1 MYDALFSTYI
11 LVIVNINI
19 YVMSGAFAILRITVT
34 MGQGDYYYSIV
45 IIIYQCMNNA
55 ITMHFITLDNFLL
68 ILYRSQS
75 H

>member
-34 MGQGDYYYSIV
+34 IRSRWLLLLYSNC
-45 IIIYQCMNNA
+45 YLSM
-55 ITMHFITLDNFLL
+55 
-68 ILYRSQS
+68 YE
-75 H
+75 